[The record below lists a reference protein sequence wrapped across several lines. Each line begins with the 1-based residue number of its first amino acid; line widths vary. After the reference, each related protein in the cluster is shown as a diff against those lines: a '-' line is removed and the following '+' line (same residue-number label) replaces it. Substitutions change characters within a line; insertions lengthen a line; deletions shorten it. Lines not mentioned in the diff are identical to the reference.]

1 LVRGEG
7 SALSGIEMEGMRLD
21 TSSFPIELSLAAW
34 QTDGR
39 THVTAVIRDITER
52 KRAQDALRQREERL
66 QQAQRMEAIGRLAGG
81 VAHDFNNL
89 LTSIIGFASL
99 VRDSAHDDP
108 LRADID
114 EVLGAADRAAGL
126 TRQLLACSRRQVAA
140 PQIVELDQIVANMER
155 MLTRLIGGNITLSAV
170 AAPKLERV
178 RADPGQIEQV
188 LINLAVNGRD
198 AMPDGGALRI
208 ELFNAELD
216 AAAAAMRPG
225 LAPGRYVQLAVTD
238 TGAGIEPGLVGHIF
252 EPFFTT
258 KAEGKGAGLGLATVY
273 GMTMQN
279 GGQIEVESQVD
290 RGTTFRVYFP
300 SVDAADPLP
309 AVHEALPLEPA
320 SETVLLVEDDD
331 RVRGL
336 VATVLRRRGYTV
348 LEASRGEEAL
358 ALAERH
364 AATIHLLLSDV
375 VMPGMN
381 GLIVADRV
389 TEVRPGMRVLL
400 MSGYSE
406 DAALCDGMGTS
417 KTPFIQ
423 KPFSMEALTAKI
435 REALSA
441 T

>member
-1 LVRGEG
+1 
-7 SALSGIEMEGMRLD
+7 
-21 TSSFPIELSLAAW
+21 
-34 QTDGR
+34 
-39 THVTAVIRDITER
+39 
-52 KRAQDALRQREERL
+52 
-66 QQAQRMEAIGRLAGG
+66 
-81 VAHDFNNL
+81 
-89 LTSIIGFASL
+89 
-99 VRDSAHDDP
+99 
-108 LRADID
+108 
-114 EVLGAADRAAGL
+114 
-126 TRQLLACSRRQVAA
+126 
-140 PQIVELDQIVANMER
+140 
-155 MLTRLIGGNITLSAV
+155 
-170 AAPKLERV
+170 
-178 RADPGQIEQV
+178 
-188 LINLAVNGRD
+188 
-198 AMPDGGALRI
+198 
-208 ELFNAELD
+208 
-216 AAAAAMRPG
+216 
-225 LAPGRYVQLAVTD
+225 
-238 TGAGIEPGLVGHIF
+238 
-252 EPFFTT
+252 
-258 KAEGKGAGLGLATVY
+258 LGLATCY
-273 GMTMQN
+273 GILQLH

-300 SVDAADPLP
+300 CVDAEDPLP

-406 DAALCDGMGTS
+406 DAVLCDGMGAS